1 MKLEMYSTQDSYNT
15 INKDLSLIKEIEIR
29 LKANIDLYNPSLIMT
44 KQEFY
49 NNVNYAKLLDR
60 YYFVE
65 IQNHPNNNFIL
76 LNLHEDVLQTYA
88 NDILNSSQDIVKK
101 AAAGNIKQTNISP
114 ETISRYYDSDVKIE
128 QGSSIIMVTSGQPIK
143 NGELNHDDDRSN

>member
-1 MKLEMYSTQDSYNT
+1 MKLVLYSTHDSFNT
-15 INKDLSLIKEIEIR
+15 INKELSLIKEIEIR

-44 KQEFY
+44 KQDFY
-49 NNVNYAKLLDR
+49 QNVNYAKLLDR

-88 NDILNSSQDIVKK
+88 NDILNSNQDIIRK
-101 AAAGNIKQTNISP
+101 AAAGNVKQTNVSP
-114 ETISRYYDSDVKIE
+114 ETISKYFDSDVKINT
-128 QGSSIIMVTSGQPIK
+128 GSSIIMVTSGQPLST
-143 NGELNHDDDRSN
+143 GENNK

>member
-1 MKLEMYSTQDSYNT
+1 MYSTQDSYNT

>member
-1 MKLEMYSTQDSYNT
+1 MKLELYSTHDSYNT
-15 INKDLSLIKEIEIR
+15 INKELSLIKEIEIR
-29 LKANIDLYNPSLIMT
+29 LKANIDLYNPSLIMS

-88 NDILNSSQDIVKK
+88 NNILNSSQDIIKK
-101 AAAGNIKQTNISP
+101 SAAGNIKQTNVSP
-114 ETISRYYDSDVKIE
+114 ETISRYYDSNVKIE
-128 QGSSIIMVTSGQPIK
+128 QGSSIIMVTSGQPLATGENNK
-143 NGELNHDDDRSN
+143 N

>member
-1 MKLEMYSTQDSYNT
+1 MKLELYSTHDSFNT
-15 INKDLSLIKEIEIR
+15 INKDLTLIKEIEIR

-44 KQEFY
+44 KQNFY

-65 IQNHPNNNFIL
+65 IQSHPNNNFIL

-88 NDILNSSQDIVKK
+88 KDILNTSQDIVKK
-101 AAAGNIKQTNISP
+101 SAAGNVKQTNVSP
-114 ETISRYYDSDVKIE
+114 ETISKYFDSNVKIDK
-128 QGSSIIMVTSGQPIK
+128 GSSIIMVTSGQPLST
-143 NGELNHDDDRSN
+143 GENNK

>member
-1 MKLEMYSTQDSYNT
+1 MKLDLYSTHDSYNT
-15 INKDLSLIKEIEIR
+15 INKELSLIKEIEIR

-44 KQEFY
+44 KQNFY

-88 NDILNSSQDIVKK
+88 NNILNSSQDIVKK

-128 QGSSIIMVTSGQPIK
+128 NGSSIIMVTSGQPISTGENNK
-143 NGELNHDDDRSN
+143 N

>member
-1 MKLEMYSTQDSYNT
+1 MKLELYSTHDSFNT
-15 INKDLSLIKEIEIR
+15 INKELSLIKEIEIR

-44 KQEFY
+44 KQDFY

-88 NDILNSSQDIVKK
+88 NNILNSSQDIIRK
-101 AAAGNIKQTNISP
+101 AAAGNVKQQNVLP
-114 ETISRYYDSDVKIE
+114 ETISKYFDSDVKIDK
-128 QGSSIIMVTSGQPIK
+128 GSSIIMITSGQPLST
-143 NGELNHDDDRSN
+143 GENNKK

>member
-1 MKLEMYSTQDSYNT
+1 MKLELYSTHDSFNT
-15 INKDLSLIKEIEIR
+15 INKDLTLIKEIEIR

-44 KQEFY
+44 KQNFY

-88 NDILNSSQDIVKK
+88 KDILNTSQDIVKK
-101 AAAGNIKQTNISP
+101 SAAGNVKQQNVLP
-114 ETISRYYDSDVKIE
+114 ETVSRFFDSDVKIDK
-128 QGSSIIMVTSGQPIK
+128 GSSIIMVTSGQPLST
-143 NGELNHDDDRSN
+143 GENNK

>member
-1 MKLEMYSTQDSYNT
+1 MKLDLYFTKDSYNT
-15 INKDLSLIKEIEIR
+15 INKELSLIKEIEIR

-44 KQEFY
+44 KQDFY
-49 NNVNYAKLLDR
+49 KNVNYAKLLDR

-101 AAAGNIKQTNISP
+101 AAAGNIKQTNVSP
-114 ETISRYYDSDVKIE
+114 ETISRYYDSNVKIE
-128 QGSSIIMVTSGQPIK
+128 QGSSIIMVTSGQPISTGENNK
-143 NGELNHDDDRSN
+143 N

>member
-1 MKLEMYSTQDSYNT
+1 MKLDLYSTHDSYNT
-15 INKDLSLIKEIEIR
+15 INKELSLIKEIEIR

-44 KQEFY
+44 KQNFY

-76 LNLHEDVLQTYA
+76 LNLHEDVLKTYA

-101 AAAGNIKQTNISP
+101 AAAGNIKQTNVSP

-128 QGSSIIMVTSGQPIK
+128 KGSSIIMVTSGQPISTGENNK
-143 NGELNHDDDRSN
+143 N

>member
-1 MKLEMYSTQDSYNT
+1 MKLELYSTQDSFNT
-15 INKDLSLIKEIEIR
+15 INKDLTLIKEIEIR

-44 KQEFY
+44 KQNFY

-60 YYFVE
+60 CYFVE

-88 NDILNSSQDIVKK
+88 NDILNTSQDIVKK
-101 AAAGNIKQTNISP
+101 SAAGNIKQQNVLP

-128 QGSSIIMVTSGQPIK
+128 KGSSIIMVTSGQPLATGENNK
-143 NGELNHDDDRSN
+143 N

>member
-1 MKLEMYSTQDSYNT
+1 MKLELYSTQDSFNT
-15 INKDLSLIKEIEIR
+15 INKELSLIKEIEIR

-44 KQEFY
+44 KQDFY
-49 NNVNYAKLLDR
+49 KNVNYAKLLDR

-88 NDILNSSQDIVKK
+88 NNILNSSQDIVRKS
-101 AAAGNIKQTNISP
+101 AAGNIKQTNVSP

-128 QGSSIIMVTSGQPIK
+128 HGSSIIMVTSGQPLSTGENNK
-143 NGELNHDDDRSN
+143 N

>member
-1 MKLEMYSTQDSYNT
+1 MQLELYSTHDSFNT
-15 INKDLSLIKEIEIR
+15 INKDLTLIKEIEIR

-44 KQEFY
+44 KQDFY

-60 YYFVE
+60 CYFVE

-88 NDILNSSQDIVKK
+88 NDILNSNQDIIRK
-101 AAAGNIKQTNISP
+101 AAAGNIKQTNVSP
-114 ETISRYYDSDVKIE
+114 ETVSRFFDSDVKIDN
-128 QGSSIIMVTSGQPIK
+128 GSSIIMVTSGQPLAT
-143 NGELNHDDDRSN
+143 GENNK

>member
-1 MKLEMYSTQDSYNT
+1 MKLELYSTHDSFNT
-15 INKDLSLIKEIEIR
+15 INKELSLIKEIEIR

-44 KQEFY
+44 KQDFY

-60 YYFVE
+60 CYFVE

-88 NDILNSSQDIVKK
+88 KDILNSNQDIVKK
-101 AAAGNIKQTNISP
+101 AAAGNVKQTNVSP

-128 QGSSIIMVTSGQPIK
+128 HGSSIIMVTSGQPLST
-143 NGELNHDDDRSN
+143 GENNK

>member
-1 MKLEMYSTQDSYNT
+1 MKLELYSTHDSFNT
-15 INKDLSLIKEIEIR
+15 INKDLTLIKEIEIR

-44 KQEFY
+44 KQNFY

-101 AAAGNIKQTNISP
+101 SAAGNVKQQNVLP
-114 ETISRYYDSDVKIE
+114 ETVSRFFDSDVKIDK
-128 QGSSIIMVTSGQPIK
+128 GSSIIMVTSGQPLST
-143 NGELNHDDDRSN
+143 GENNK

>member
-1 MKLEMYSTQDSYNT
+1 MKLELYSTQDSYNT

-44 KQEFY
+44 KQDFY
-49 NNVNYAKLLDR
+49 KNVNYAKLLDR

-88 NDILNSSQDIVKK
+88 NNILNTSQDIVKK
-101 AAAGNIKQTNISP
+101 SAAGNVKQQNVSP
-114 ETISRYYDSDVKIE
+114 ETVTHYFDSDVKINK
-128 QGSSIIMVTSGQPIK
+128 GSSIIMVTSGQPLAT
-143 NGELNHDDDRSN
+143 GENNK

>member
-1 MKLEMYSTQDSYNT
+1 MKLELYSTHDSYNT
-15 INKDLSLIKEIEIR
+15 INKELSLIKEIEIR

-44 KQEFY
+44 KQDFY
-49 NNVNYAKLLDR
+49 RNVNYAKLLDR

-88 NDILNSSQDIVKK
+88 NNILNSSQDIVRKS
-101 AAAGNIKQTNISP
+101 AAGNVKQQNVLP
-114 ETISRYYDSDVKIE
+114 ETVSRFFDSDVKINK
-128 QGSSIIMVTSGQPIK
+128 GSSIIMVTSGQPLATGENNK
-143 NGELNHDDDRSN
+143 N

>member
-1 MKLEMYSTQDSYNT
+1 MKLDLYSTQDSYNT
-15 INKDLSLIKEIEIR
+15 INKELSLIKEIEIR

-44 KQEFY
+44 KQDFY

-101 AAAGNIKQTNISP
+101 AAAGNIKQTNVLP

-128 QGSSIIMVTSGQPIK
+128 QGSSIIMVTSGQPISTGENNK
-143 NGELNHDDDRSN
+143 N

>member
-1 MKLEMYSTQDSYNT
+1 MKLDLYSTQNSYNT

-29 LKANIDLYNPSLIMT
+29 LKANIDLYNPTLVMT
-44 KQEFY
+44 KQVFY
-49 NNVNYAKLLDR
+49 KNVNYAKLLDR

-88 NDILNSSQDIVKK
+88 NDILNSNQDIVKK
-101 AAAGNIKQTNISP
+101 SAAGNVKQQNVSP
-114 ETISRYYDSDVKIE
+114 ETISKYFDSDVKIDK
-128 QGSSIIMVTSGQPIK
+128 GSSIIMVTSGQPLATGENNK
-143 NGELNHDDDRSN
+143 N

>member
-1 MKLEMYSTQDSYNT
+1 MKLELYSTHDSFNT
-15 INKDLSLIKEIEIR
+15 INKDLTLIKEIEIR

-44 KQEFY
+44 KQNFY

-88 NDILNSSQDIVKK
+88 KDILNTSQDIVKK
-101 AAAGNIKQTNISP
+101 SAAGNVKQTNVSP
-114 ETISRYYDSDVKIE
+114 ETISKYFDSNVKIDK
-128 QGSSIIMVTSGQPIK
+128 GSSIIMVTSGQPLST
-143 NGELNHDDDRSN
+143 GENNK

>member
-1 MKLEMYSTQDSYNT
+1 MKLELYSTHDSFNT
-15 INKDLSLIKEIEIR
+15 INKDLSLIKEIELR

-44 KQEFY
+44 KQDFY
-49 NNVNYAKLLDR
+49 KNVNYAKLLDR

-88 NDILNSSQDIVKK
+88 NNILNSNQDIIKK
-101 AAAGNIKQTNISP
+101 SAAGNVKQQNVLP
-114 ETISRYYDSDVKIE
+114 ETISRYYDSDVKIDK
-128 QGSSIIMVTSGQPIK
+128 GSSIIMVTSGQPLAT
-143 NGELNHDDDRSN
+143 GENNK

>member
-1 MKLEMYSTQDSYNT
+1 MKLELYSTHDSFNT
-15 INKDLSLIKEIEIR
+15 INKELSLIKEIEIR

-44 KQEFY
+44 KQDFY
-49 NNVNYAKLLDR
+49 KNVNYAKLLDR

-88 NDILNSSQDIVKK
+88 NNILNSNQDIVKK
-101 AAAGNIKQTNISP
+101 SAAGNVKQQNVSP
-114 ETISRYYDSDVKIE
+114 ETVSRFFDSDVKIDN
-128 QGSSIIMVTSGQPIK
+128 GSSLIMVTSGQPLAT
-143 NGELNHDDDRSN
+143 GENNK

>member
-1 MKLEMYSTQDSYNT
+1 MKLELYSTHDSFNT
-15 INKDLSLIKEIEIR
+15 INKDLTLIKEIEIR

-44 KQEFY
+44 KQNFY

-88 NDILNSSQDIVKK
+88 KDILNSSQDIVRKS
-101 AAAGNIKQTNISP
+101 AAGNVKQQNVLP
-114 ETISRYYDSDVKIE
+114 ETISKYFDSDVKIDK
-128 QGSSIIMVTSGQPIK
+128 GSSIIMVTSGQPLST
-143 NGELNHDDDRSN
+143 GENNK

>member
-1 MKLEMYSTQDSYNT
+1 MKLELYSTHDSFNT
-15 INKDLSLIKEIEIR
+15 INKDLTLIKEIEIR

-44 KQEFY
+44 KQNFY

-65 IQNHPNNNFIL
+65 IQSHPNNNFIL

-88 NDILNSSQDIVKK
+88 NNILNSNQDIVKK
-101 AAAGNIKQTNISP
+101 SAAGNVKQQNVLP
-114 ETISRYYDSDVKIE
+114 ETVSRFFDSDVKIDK
-128 QGSSIIMVTSGQPIK
+128 GSSIIMVTSGQPLST
-143 NGELNHDDDRSN
+143 GENNK

>member
-1 MKLEMYSTQDSYNT
+1 MKLELYSTHDSYNT
-15 INKDLSLIKEIEIR
+15 INKELSLIKEIDIR

-44 KQEFY
+44 KQDFY

-60 YYFVE
+60 CYFVE

-88 NDILNSSQDIVKK
+88 KDILNSNQDIVKK
-101 AAAGNIKQTNISP
+101 AAAGNVKQTNVSP
-114 ETISRYYDSDVKIE
+114 ETISKYFDSDVKIE
-128 QGSSIIMVTSGQPIK
+128 HGSSIIMVTSGQPLST
-143 NGELNHDDDRSN
+143 GENNK

>member
-1 MKLEMYSTQDSYNT
+1 MKLELYSTHDSFNT
-15 INKDLSLIKEIEIR
+15 INKELSLIKEIEIR

-44 KQEFY
+44 KQDFY
-49 NNVNYAKLLDR
+49 QNVNYAKLLDR

-88 NDILNSSQDIVKK
+88 NNILNSSQDIIKK
-101 AAAGNIKQTNISP
+101 SAAGNVKQQNVSP
-114 ETISRYYDSDVKIE
+114 ETVSRFFDSDVKIDK
-128 QGSSIIMVTSGQPIK
+128 GSSIIMVTSGQPLST
-143 NGELNHDDDRSN
+143 GENNK

>member
-1 MKLEMYSTQDSYNT
+1 MKLELYSTKDSYNT
-15 INKDLSLIKEIEIR
+15 INKDLTLIKEIEIR

-44 KQEFY
+44 KQDFY

-60 YYFVE
+60 CYFVE

-88 NDILNSSQDIVKK
+88 NNILNSNQDIIKK
-101 AAAGNIKQTNISP
+101 SGAGNVKQQNVSP
-114 ETISRYYDSDVKIE
+114 ETVTHYFDSDVKIE
-128 QGSSIIMVTSGQPIK
+128 QGSSIIMVTSGQPLST
-143 NGELNHDDDRSN
+143 GENNKW

>member
-1 MKLEMYSTQDSYNT
+1 MKLELFSTHDSYNT
-15 INKDLSLIKEIEIR
+15 INKELSLIKEIEIR

-44 KQEFY
+44 KQDFY

-88 NDILNSSQDIVKK
+88 NDILNSSQDIIKK
-101 AAAGNIKQTNISP
+101 SAAGNIKQTNVSP
-114 ETISRYYDSDVKIE
+114 ETVSHYFDSDVKISN
-128 QGSSIIMVTSGQPIK
+128 GSSIIMVTSGQPLATGENNK
-143 NGELNHDDDRSN
+143 N

>member
-1 MKLEMYSTQDSYNT
+1 MKLELYSTQDSYNT

-44 KQEFY
+44 KQNFY

-65 IQNHPNNNFIL
+65 IQNHPNNNLIL

-101 AAAGNIKQTNISP
+101 AAAGNIKQTNVSP

-128 QGSSIIMVTSGQPIK
+128 QGSSIIMVTSGQPISTGENNK
-143 NGELNHDDDRSN
+143 N

>member
-1 MKLEMYSTQDSYNT
+1 MKLELYSTHDSFNT
-15 INKDLSLIKEIEIR
+15 INKDLTLIKEIEIK

-44 KQEFY
+44 KQDFY

-60 YYFVE
+60 CYFVE

-88 NDILNSSQDIVKK
+88 NDILNSNQDIIRK

-114 ETISRYYDSDVKIE
+114 ETISRYYDSDVKINT
-128 QGSSIIMVTSGQPIK
+128 GSSIIMVTSGQPLATGENNK
-143 NGELNHDDDRSN
+143 N